1 MRRRGLQLGALALAI
16 GLPVLALS
24 LGKKVGELEPAGCAD
39 CVPLTLYVSNQS
51 LAERSV
57 GLEVLAGRTGGSERR
72 LVAGDFEVGDQHR
85 WERFGFRAQKT
96 TLTLSV
102 KAEGKLPAT
111 CTLDLEPERQPWVV
125 VSYWGR
131 DGLQCEASAAAP
143 GFL

>member
-1 MRRRGLQLGALALAI
+1 MRRRGLQLGALALAV

-24 LGKKVGELEPAGCAD
+24 LGKQVGELEPAECAD

-57 GLEVLAGRTGGSERR
+57 RMQVSARRAGGTDRQ

-85 WERFGFRAQKT
+85 WERFGFRARAT
-96 TLTLSV
+96 GLTLSV
-102 KAEGKLPAT
+102 TAAGKPPAT
-111 CTLDLEPERQPWVV
+111 CTLDLEPAKQPWVTI
-125 VSYWGR
+125 SYWGR
-131 DGLQCEASAAAP
+131 DGLQCEASAQAP